1 MPGIDPQRPF
11 VPLSIAIL
19 TVSDTRGLAEDKSG
33 ATLEERAKAA
43 GHVVVARDVVTDD
56 QAAIEAKVRA
66 YVADPTVQVVLA
78 TGGTGITGRD
88 VTPEAFAAVYEKDIP
103 GFGEIFRWLSYGK
116 IGLSTIQ
123 SRASAGVAG
132 GTLLFCLPGSTG
144 ACKDAWDDILVFQLD
159 SRYRPCNFAEL
170 LPRLSER

>member
-1 MPGIDPQRPF
+1 MPGIDSERAF
-11 VPLSIAIL
+11 IPLSIAIV
-19 TVSDTRGLAEDKSG
+19 TVSDTRNLAEDKSG
-33 ATLEERAKAA
+33 AILEERAKAA
-43 GHVVVARDVVTDD
+43 GHIVVARDLVTDTRD
-56 QAAIEAKVRA
+56 VIEAQVRA
-66 YVADPTVQVVLA
+66 YVADPKVQVVIA

-103 GFGEIFRWLSYGK
+103 GFGEIFRWLSYKK

-132 GTLLFCLPGSTG
+132 ETLLFCLPGSTG
-144 ACKDAWDDILVFQLD
+144 ACEDAWDDILVAQLD

-170 LPRLSER
+170 LPRLGER